1 MKCEQCYWT
10 FDTQCVCESEETHSS
25 ATQYTDNCIGFL
37 DKEFENKL
45 WDTYEDCINLL
56 SKRNLAQLLDIKSF
70 ILGQRQKTSE
80 DHEPTEKEMLA
91 YTE

>member
-1 MKCEQCYWT
+1 MKCDQCYWA

-37 DKEFENKL
+37 EKEFENKL
-45 WDTYEDCINLL
+45 WDTYGDCINML
-56 SKRNLAQLLDIKSF
+56 SEKNLAQLLEIKTFMSR
-70 ILGQRQKTSE
+70 QRLAPEE
-80 DHEPTEKEMLA
+80 DHPPTEKEMLA

>member
-25 ATQYTDNCIGFL
+25 ATQYADNCIGFL

-45 WDTYEDCINLL
+45 WDTYGDCINLL
-56 SKRNLAQLLDIKSF
+56 SKKNLTQLQEIKRF
-70 ILGQRQKTSE
+70 MLRQRLATEGDS
-80 DHEPTEKEMLA
+80 EPTEKEMLA